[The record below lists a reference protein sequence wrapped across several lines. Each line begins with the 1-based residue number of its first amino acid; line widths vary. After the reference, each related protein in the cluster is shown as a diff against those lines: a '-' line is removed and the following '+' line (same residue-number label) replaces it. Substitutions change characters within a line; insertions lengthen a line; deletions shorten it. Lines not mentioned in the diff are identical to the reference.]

1 MSRLGKSAA
10 TVAALVA
17 VLALLRPATAAKP
30 PSTDLLFPYLVN
42 TAGFDTEFTISN
54 TGADAF
60 GTIRSE
66 GGCVVTFYQQ
76 GTANPIVIPGTL
88 EPGQTFTFLLSVINP
103 GFRGYAI
110 AHCDLAFAH
119 GTIRISDLGA
129 RNLAASYPALVLPAK
144 RAKTNEHLGE

>member
-1 MSRLGKSAA
+1 MA
-10 TVAALVA
+10 VVLVA
-17 VLALLRPATAAKP
+17 VSALLHPARASKP
-30 PSTDLLFPYLVN
+30 PSTNLLFPFLTN
-42 TAGFDTEFTISN
+42 QAGFDTEFTISN

-60 GTIRSE
+60 GTERTA
-66 GGCVVTFYQQ
+66 GGCVVTFYQA
-76 GTANPIVIPGTL
+76 GKATPIIIPGTL
-88 EPGQTFTFLLSVINP
+88 EPGRTADFLLSVINP
-103 GFRGYAI
+103 GFQGYAI